1 MAKALAVRKVEALSP
16 LEKAGNDLSYKSD
29 LLSKESEKALND
41 LRLALREKDEWSD
54 RVDRA
59 ERDLL
64 NPDISE
70 AGKESIQRLLT
81 QAKQFEEIAGEEYK
95 AKNLMYEKMKAQLKQ
110 NTKTL
115 NRLENIEYESLLDT
129 SISSRRRELGMAE
142 DFPRSESKEELLR
155 EVKQTEYAIDA
166 LIKLRNDNGNH

>member
-1 MAKALAVRKVEALSP
+1 MAKALAVRKAETLSP

-115 NRLENIEYESLLDT
+115 KRLENIEYESLLDT